1 MTARI
6 TRLLLASRNSKKLQE
21 LVCII
26 KPLGI
31 DVVSLLEFPDITE
44 TVETGTTFAENAI
57 IKAQA
62 ALNATGLPSLA
73 DDSGLVVE
81 ALGGEPGVYSARF
94 SGPGATDESNNQFLL
109 TKLANVPDNKR
120 NAAFVAVIALA
131 LPAGEILI
139 FRGETTGKI
148 IHNPRGVNGFG
159 YDPLFLSDDLGI
171 TMAEADIE
179 SKNRIS
185 HRGRAI
191 NKLLEELENL
201 I

>member
-21 LVCII
+21 LACII

-171 TMAEADIE
+171 TMAEADME

-191 NKLLEELENL
+191 KKLLEELEKL